1 MVLIHTVGDT
11 GDFISVTLIGGNHV
25 QFEYESGKGP
35 QGVTVETAYRYRNE
49 LQIKCKYTFLYQNS
63 MDSINSIILN
73 PCTYRLDD
81 DKWHSILVERNRKE
95 AMVVVDGARKGQVK
109 EPRGPVRPMLLNKP
123 LYIGLY

>member
-11 GDFISVTLIGGNHV
+11 GDYISVTLIGGNHV

-35 QGVTVETAYRYRNE
+35 QGVTVETAYRYIYPSSGKFTND
-49 LQIKCKYTFLYQNS
+49 LKFFLIH
-63 MDSINSIILN
+63 INACLYNIILIS
-73 PCTYRLDD
+73 CRLDD

-123 LYIGLY
+123 LYIGM